1 MKPERLLMI
10 FIMYILEVVNVLISS
25 QKDLS
30 ILEIEKQDPHFK
42 QIY

>member
-1 MKPERLLMI
+1 MDI
-10 FIMYILEVVNVLISS
+10 FEVANVLISS
-25 QKDLS
+25 QKDLT